1 MSLPSHLLR
10 DGEQRGPS
18 GSVHYSVVQVGQA
31 LCVVSRSL
39 AKDQLFSLEDCL
51 TRSGALGLRP
61 LSA

>member
-10 DGEQRGPS
+10 DGKQRGPS

-31 LCVVSRSL
+31 LYVVSRSL

>member
-31 LCVVSRSL
+31 LYVVSQSL